1 MHDVRGGAS
10 RLLLSNILDDT
21 GRSFLHEGRP
31 SALTRLV
38 CGPKTWNPNKEP
50 HARHQ
55 KTRNPHFLEDFPRF
69 SLVSG
74 FLSAGSGFSLRAQNM
89 EPKQGT
95 LSKAPENKELTF
107 WATRHT
113 QGLWVPNVLVLA
125 LDYWRHLCY
134 ANGAWYPDCQGS
146 QE

>member
-21 GRSFLHEGRP
+21 GRPFLHEGRP

-89 EPKQGT
+89 EPKTKNPEQGT
-95 LSKAPENKELTF
+95 RKQGIDVLGHSAHSGTLG
-107 WATRHT
+107 T
-113 QGLWVPNVLVLA
+113 QCSRSGTGLLAASLLCQRSLVP
-125 LDYWRHLCY
+125 
-134 ANGAWYPDCQGS
+134 
-146 QE
+146 